1 MKMEFR
7 RWDISTEKNPA
18 YTYSKE
24 GKYTVT
30 LTAKNEAGS
39 NKKLCLIMY
48 WLKIYKNELKK
59 EKDQN
64 ISK

>member
-1 MKMEFR
+1 MKMKFR

-39 NKKLCLIMY
+39 NTKAMSDYVLSSNK
-48 WLKIYKNELKK
+48 
-59 EKDQN
+59 
-64 ISK
+64 